1 LPIIEKIAI
10 KGFRKKDYFLAFRD
24 GRLVLVGENGAGK
37 TTILQIVQNFLVCR
51 WTALSDF
58 DFESCSVMFEDGT
71 QITIEHSELLS
82 DGDVFRSTFL
92 KNVSPSVSRKIRS
105 LLERG
110 EFEHARNV
118 LTRYSDAP
126 PWETEETIFELS
138 RRFSHW
144 DSSNVENKSKR
155 SRRLADKAKQM
166 KLKLNSQLV
175 YLPTYRR
182 IEKELHA
189 VLKMKDTE
197 LARKYRS
204 NRSQSEDA
212 QYLELVEF
220 GMGDVQELVSQTL
233 REIRDFQL
241 TQSLSL
247 SISSLSDIVKG
258 KFKDDPD
265 IEELSIDETRVDS
278 VLARIDSSVL
288 QNLDVGEIKR
298 SVMTSLSRDGEAR
311 KSLSTQEKIV
321 LSYFKR
327 LLDFHNDLNER
338 EASITSFCEVCE
350 SFMKGKKFSY
360 DILTGAISIKS
371 NETEIELSELS
382 SGEKQ
387 IVSLF
392 CHLLLS
398 GNEAFFIIVDEPE
411 LSLSVPWQREF
422 LERVSNLTSCSG
434 LLAVTHSPFIYDN
447 SLRGCTR
454 SIGQLAKGADWGN
467 VSEVKTDE

>member
-1 LPIIEKIAI
+1 MPIVNEIVV
-10 KGFRKKDYFLAFRD
+10 KGFRKKDYFLKFQD

-51 WTALSDF
+51 WSALSDF
-58 DFESCSVMFEDGT
+58 DFKSCSVLFDDGT
-71 QITIEHSELLS
+71 QITIEHSELLLE
-82 DGDVFRSTFL
+82 GGVLRTRLLKDVGPR
-92 KNVSPSVSRKIRS
+92 VSRKVVS
-105 LLERG
+105 LLEQG
-110 EFEHARNV
+110 ELDVARK
-118 LTRYSDAP
+118 LFLQSSDVP
-126 PWETEETIFELS
+126 PWEADEAFFEFS
-138 RRFSHW
+138 RRLRHW
-144 DSSNVENKSKR
+144 GSPASDIKSKR

-166 KLKLNSQLV
+166 KLKLNLQV
-175 YLPTYRR
+175 IYLPTYRR

-189 VLKMKDTE
+189 VLKMKDSE

-204 NRSQSEDA
+204 NRSQPEDA

-220 GMGDVQELVSQTL
+220 GMGDVQELVSQAL
-233 REIRDFQL
+233 RKIRDFQL

-258 KFKDDPD
+258 KFRDDPD
-265 IEELSIDETRVDS
+265 IKELSIDEARVDS

-311 KSLSTQEKIV
+311 KSLSIQEKIV

-327 LLDFHNDLNER
+327 LLDFHNDLKER
-338 EASITSFCEVCE
+338 EASIASFCEVCE

-360 DILTGAISIKS
+360 DVLTGTIGIQS

-411 LSLSVPWQREF
+411 LSLSVPWQRQF
-422 LERVSNLTSCSG
+422 LERVSNLTACSG

-447 SLRGCTR
+447 SLRECTR
-454 SIGQLAKGADWGN
+454 SFGQLAKGADWGN
-467 VSEVKTDE
+467 VSELKTDE